1 MMRGACSV
9 FRVYL
14 STCLPALLV
23 LSILSLL
30 LAACN
35 LSKADCARSD
45 VLCVG
50 LVTDTGKLQDHGLT
64 QSAWEGIQKAL
75 SDGVIQK
82 ADAIESVDARDYAKN
97 IAFFTQSHYDVIITS
112 GMGLADE
119 TLQAA
124 HLNPG
129 SVFIGLD
136 QPPEL
141 THPNFHAVSFPED
154 QGGFLAGALAAG
166 MTQTGIVGA
175 ACETAGIASNWR
187 ACEGFR
193 AGAQYINPEVI
204 VFISYREE
212 GASEDLFKDNAW
224 GSATALGML
233 RDGADVIF
241 GVGGG
246 TGEGATA
253 AAAGAGAWSLGSEQ
267 DQFYVT
273 REAGSRLLSSILPQA
288 SQVIYE
294 ALVSIQKG
302 TPPGALV
309 GSMQL
314 APYHKAGHF
323 VPLDLQARLLELQIK
338 LKSGEIKTHIAA
350 EKPK

>member
-1 MMRGACSV
+1 MNRFPRA
-9 FRVYL
+9 
-14 STCLPALLV
+14 ALLV
-23 LSILSLL
+23 SLFIS

-35 LSKADCARSD
+35 LSKTDCARSE

-50 LVTDTGKLQDHGLT
+50 LVTDTGGLQDHGLT
-64 QSAWEGIQKAL
+64 QSAWDGIQKAL

-82 ADAIESVDARDYAKN
+82 ADSIESVDARDYAKN
-97 IAFFTQSHYDVIITS
+97 IATFTQDHYDVIITS
-112 GMGLADE
+112 GIGLEDE

-124 HLNPG
+124 DLNPAT
-129 SVFIGLD
+129 VFIGLN

-166 MTQTGIVGA
+166 ITQTGIVGA
-175 ACETAGIASNWR
+175 VCETSGIASNWR
-187 ACEGFR
+187 ACEGFH
-193 AGAQYINPEVI
+193 AGALYINPDVT
-204 VFISYREE
+204 VFVTYRDN

-224 GSATALGML
+224 GGATALGMV
-233 RDGADVIF
+233 RQGADVIF

-246 TGEGATA
+246 TGEGALVA
-253 AAAGAGAWSLGSEQ
+253 AAEAGAWSLGSEQ

-288 SQVIYE
+288 SQVIY
-294 ALVSIQKG
+294 AVLVSIQKG
-302 TPPGALV
+302 TPLGALV

-314 APYHKAGHF
+314 APYHDAEHF
-323 VPLDLQARLLELQIK
+323 VPVDLQERLSELQIK
-338 LKSGEIKTHIAA
+338 LKSGEIKTNIAA